1 MVTSAH
7 DKCPDAH
14 IRAPAQQP
22 WPYSQQDEVW
32 QRPVI
37 LPVASPSTSSFCFT
51 KQESGTS
58 PPESADVLKWLSPV
72 KGYCDISDS
81 QASSG
86 SAVCEDHRYY
96 LFTRVTRSPTGRC
109 ITFWPTEV
117 TEQEITYT
125 ELNLQ
130 NASQDHPGERKNYHC
145 KGKILARMLGIIC
158 FVLMSTV
165 ITIVLISFFSVTEIL
180 EQNNSSLKTN
190 IQKAYHCGHCPK
202 EWFTY
207 SNHCYYISTE
217 RKSWNESLASCASNN
232 SNLLYIDD
240 EEELYILDFFIFSSW
255 IGVSQRSSNSWVSP
269 KGLTFFSEQLSVTS
283 GRDNCT
289 FLYLHINKNKIS
301 FASCVERKTY
311 VSSCPG
317 KLIAGILGIICLI
330 LMSTVITIAGILST
344 EGPVRNNTSLEIT
357 TQKGL
362 YCGHC
367 AKGWFTYS
375 NNCYYISTK
384 RKPWNESLTSCSSKN
399 STLLNIDDKKEMS
412 LFSHLIRSS
421 WIIDYQ
427 RISINSPVCTKV
439 STFFS
444 KALPI
449 SSESNKN
456 CPYFNFDSNK
466 GCFESCLDLKTYV
479 CKHQII

>member
-22 WPYSQQDEVW
+22 WVGRGLGKPARRGVAASSYPPCRIPIHEL
-32 QRPVI
+32 I
-37 LPVASPSTSSFCFT
+37 LLHQAGIWHQPTWLVPT
-51 KQESGTS
+51 
-58 PPESADVLKWLSPV
+58 PESADVLKWLSPV

-81 QASSG
+81 QASS
-86 SAVCEDHRYY
+86 V
-96 LFTRVTRSPTGRC
+96 
-109 ITFWPTEV
+109 
-117 TEQEITYT
+117 
-125 ELNLQ
+125 
-130 NASQDHPGERKNYHC
+130 
-145 KGKILARMLGIIC
+145 
-158 FVLMSTV
+158 
-165 ITIVLISFFSVTEIL
+165 FSVTEIL

-269 KGLTFFSEQLSVTS
+269 KGLTFFSEQLSATS

>member
-1 MVTSAH
+1 MKSLTPHSTQCHCPSSLVITYTLHQVLQYSSTQHCACH
-7 DKCPDAH
+7 FAAADMHNQGGTYAELNQSKDSKRQQMKAKGTKC
-14 IRAPAQQP
+14 
-22 WPYSQQDEVW
+22 
-32 QRPVI
+32 
-37 LPVASPSTSSFCFT
+37 STS
-51 KQESGTS
+51 
-58 PPESADVLKWLSPV
+58 
-72 KGYCDISDS
+72 
-81 QASSG
+81 
-86 SAVCEDHRYY
+86 
-96 LFTRVTRSPTGRC
+96 
-109 ITFWPTEV
+109 V
-117 TEQEITYT
+117 TEQEITYA

-130 NASQDHPGERKNYHC
+130 NASQDLQGDGKNYPC
-145 KGKILARMLGIIC
+145 KA
-158 FVLMSTV
+158 
-165 ITIVLISFFSVTEIL
+165 
-180 EQNNSSLKTN
+180 
-190 IQKAYHCGHCPK
+190 
-202 EWFTY
+202 
-207 SNHCYYISTE
+207 
-217 RKSWNESLASCASNN
+217 
-232 SNLLYIDD
+232 
-240 EEELYILDFFIFSSW
+240 
-255 IGVSQRSSNSWVSP
+255 
-269 KGLTFFSEQLSVTS
+269 
-283 GRDNCT
+283 
-289 FLYLHINKNKIS
+289 
-301 FASCVERKTY
+301 
-311 VSSCPG
+311 SCPG

-357 TQKGL
+357 TQKGH

-384 RKPWNESLTSCSSKN
+384 RKPWHESLTSCTSKN

>member
-22 WPYSQQDEVW
+22 WVGRGLGKPYSQQDEVW

-81 QASSG
+81 QASS
-86 SAVCEDHRYY
+86 
-96 LFTRVTRSPTGRC
+96 
-109 ITFWPTEV
+109 
-117 TEQEITYT
+117 
-125 ELNLQ
+125 
-130 NASQDHPGERKNYHC
+130 
-145 KGKILARMLGIIC
+145 GKILARMLGIIC

>member
-22 WPYSQQDEVW
+22 WVGRGLGKPARRGVAASSYPPCRIPIHEL
-32 QRPVI
+32 I
-37 LPVASPSTSSFCFT
+37 LLHQAGIWHQPTWLVPT
-51 KQESGTS
+51 
-58 PPESADVLKWLSPV
+58 PESADVLKWLSPV

-81 QASSG
+81 QASS
-86 SAVCEDHRYY
+86 
-96 LFTRVTRSPTGRC
+96 
-109 ITFWPTEV
+109 
-117 TEQEITYT
+117 
-125 ELNLQ
+125 
-130 NASQDHPGERKNYHC
+130 
-145 KGKILARMLGIIC
+145 GKILARMLGIIC

>member
-22 WPYSQQDEVW
+22 WVGRGLGKPARRGVAASSYPPCRIPIHEL
-32 QRPVI
+32 I
-37 LPVASPSTSSFCFT
+37 LLHQAGIWHQPTWLVPT
-51 KQESGTS
+51 
-58 PPESADVLKWLSPV
+58 PESADVLKWLSPV

-81 QASSG
+81 QASS
-86 SAVCEDHRYY
+86 
-96 LFTRVTRSPTGRC
+96 
-109 ITFWPTEV
+109 
-117 TEQEITYT
+117 
-125 ELNLQ
+125 
-130 NASQDHPGERKNYHC
+130 
-145 KGKILARMLGIIC
+145 GKILARMLGIIC

-269 KGLTFFSEQLSVTS
+269 KGLTFFSEQLSATS